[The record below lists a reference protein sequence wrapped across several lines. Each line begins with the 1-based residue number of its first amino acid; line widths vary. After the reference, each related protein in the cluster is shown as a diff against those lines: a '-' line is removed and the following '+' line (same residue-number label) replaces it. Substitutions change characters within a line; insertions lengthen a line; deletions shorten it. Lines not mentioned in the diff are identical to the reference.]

1 MSYTEK
7 ARDLFLNTGTR
18 FPSRL
23 IWSMGLIKYSA
34 AKANNK
40 LGLLGDLET
49 KAIMNA
55 AREVMNGEHDEEV
68 ILDVFQTGSGTGLN
82 MNINEVIARRAS
94 ELSGIK
100 IHPNDHVNMG
110 QSSNDVV
117 PTAIRIAT
125 VVEVRNRLEPALE
138 VMISSLHEASKKY
151 SNVIKAGRTHL
162 RDALPVT
169 LGQELSAYEDAFTH
183 NANSIKYLLEDVK
196 ELPIGGTAVGTGI
209 NSHPEFGRL
218 VIEEVSSSTGIGF
231 KEANK
236 FRAMRLM
243 SDIAMLSE
251 AIKIIGINLYRLS
264 QDIRLMFS
272 GPFTALNEIDLPTQA
287 EVAGSSIMPG
297 KTNPVTAEA
306 VLLASSQL
314 IGLAN
319 AVSQASMLGE
329 FELSMGVPLIGL
341 DVLSQINIAAEALNK
356 FAKLV
361 INGLQPNIDIMKKYA
376 ESSPAL
382 ITLVSPILGYD
393 KATELGKAIMR
404 GKSIREAMRDAG
416 LSEEEI
422 DEVLNVSKLTR
433 PGIMGK

>member
-7 ARDLFLNTGTR
+7 ARNLFLNTGTR
-18 FPSRL
+18 FPPRL
-23 IWSMGLIKYSA
+23 IWSMGLLKYSA
-34 AKANNK
+34 AKVNNK
-40 LGLLGDLET
+40 LGLLGDLEAS
-49 KAIMNA
+49 AIMEA
-55 AREVMNGEHDEEV
+55 AKEVMNGKHDDEV

-100 IHPNDHVNMG
+100 IHPNDHVNMS

-117 PTAIRIAT
+117 PTAIRVAT
-125 VVEVRNRLEPALE
+125 VVEVKNRLEPALDTI
-138 VMISSLHEASKKY
+138 ISSLHDASEKY
-151 SNVIKAGRTHL
+151 GNVIKAGRTHL
-162 RDALPVT
+162 RDALPIT
-169 LGQELSAYEDAFTH
+169 LGQELSAYEDAFIH

-196 ELPIGGTAVGTGI
+196 ELPIGGTAVGTGV
-209 NSHPEFGRL
+209 NSHPEFGGL
-218 VIEEVSSSTGIGF
+218 VIEEVSSSTGISFRG
-231 KEANK
+231 ANK

-272 GPFTALNEIDLPTQA
+272 GPFTALNEVDLPTQA

-329 FELSMGVPLIGL
+329 FELSMGIPLIGL
-341 DVLSQINIAAEALNK
+341 DVLSQVNIAAEALSK

-382 ITLVSPILGYD
+382 VTLISPILGYD
-393 KATELGKAIMR
+393 KAAELGKAIMR

-433 PGIMGK
+433 PGIIGK

>member
-1 MSYTEK
+1 
-7 ARDLFLNTGTR
+7 
-18 FPSRL
+18 
-23 IWSMGLIKYSA
+23 
-34 AKANNK
+34 
-40 LGLLGDLET
+40 
-49 KAIMNA
+49 
-55 AREVMNGEHDEEV
+55 
-68 ILDVFQTGSGTGLN
+68 
-82 MNINEVIARRAS
+82 
-94 ELSGIK
+94 
-100 IHPNDHVNMG
+100 
-110 QSSNDVV
+110 
-117 PTAIRIAT
+117 
-125 VVEVRNRLEPALE
+125 
-138 VMISSLHEASKKY
+138 
-151 SNVIKAGRTHL
+151 
-162 RDALPVT
+162 LPVT

-376 ESSPAL
+376 EEQPC
-382 ITLVSPILGYD
+382 PNYF
-393 KATELGKAIMR
+393 
-404 GKSIREAMRDAG
+404 SIA
-416 LSEEEI
+416 
-422 DEVLNVSKLTR
+422 NT
-433 PGIMGK
+433 GI

>member
-23 IWSMGLIKYSA
+23 IRSMGLIKYSA

-361 INGLQPNIDIMKKYA
+361 INGLQPNIDTMKKYA

-393 KATELGKAIMR
+393 KAAELGKAIMR